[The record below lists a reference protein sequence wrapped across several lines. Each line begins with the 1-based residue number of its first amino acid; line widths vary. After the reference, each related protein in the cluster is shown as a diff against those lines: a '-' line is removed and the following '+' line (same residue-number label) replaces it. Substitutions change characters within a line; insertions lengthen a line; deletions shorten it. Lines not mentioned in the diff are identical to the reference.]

1 MYFTPKIMLS
11 AVTWTKMRIAIKERL
26 VHNHMLVYGPFT
38 DAQVAFKL
46 RDAFKAAQDC
56 RHGLALCWQVKPG
69 HSVRAGF
76 WCNLWTSQLIATFY
90 QGQFVDS
97 YDPTIE
103 NTFNKTMKV
112 KTSVSYL
119 IWRLSYN
126 WLTRYTGRSMK
137 CWWWTL
143 LARMSTVSSQ
153 PRWLTFWA
161 LFLTSSILVQ
171 RWYWWVR
178 HGLLNRQSEELWGI
192 PVELISQKCQ
202 NCFPRLWR
210 WFTRSWW
217 T

>member
-112 KTSVSYL
+112 KTSVSYTWYEDFL
-119 IWRLSYN
+119 IIDWPG
-126 WLTRYTGRSMK
+126 TRAGVWSVGGGH
-137 CWWWTL
+137 CWPGWVQYLPNPGDWH
-143 LARMSTVSSQ
+143 
-153 PRWLTFWA
+153 FE
-161 LFLTSSILVQ
+161 LFS
-171 RWYWWVR
+171 
-178 HGLLNRQSEELWGI
+178 
-192 PVELISQKCQ
+192 
-202 NCFPRLWR
+202 
-210 WFTRSWW
+210 
-217 T
+217 